1 MMTSDGPQKTAASTL
16 QEVFLNGARRER
28 LLVNVRLMDGS
39 DVVGRIKSFD
49 RFALLVELD
58 GVDMLLFKH
67 AIASICP
74 CVD

>member
-1 MMTSDGPQKTAASTL
+1 MMTSDGSQKTAASTL

-49 RFALLVELD
+49 RFALLVGLD

-74 CVD
+74 SVD

>member
-1 MMTSDGPQKTAASTL
+1 M
-16 QEVFLNGARRER
+16 
-28 LLVNVRLMDGS
+28 LVNVRLMDGS

-74 CVD
+74 SVD

>member
-1 MMTSDGPQKTAASTL
+1 MTSDGSQKTAASTL

-39 DVVGRIKSFD
+39 DVVGRSKSFD

-74 CVD
+74 SVD